1 MRSFLSATRLISIW
15 ELLRGSFWFLPS
27 LMAAGA
33 VLLSFGAIQLDAAM
47 EADTYGR
54 FEFLYL
60 FGPEGARAILSA
72 VATSMITVAGLTFSI
87 TMLTLQLASSQ
98 FGPRLLRNFMRDR
111 GNQVVLGT
119 FISTFVYC
127 LLVLRTVKGV
137 EGSSFVP
144 HLAVAI
150 GVVMAVAG
158 LAVLIYFIHHTA
170 TSIRIETLLA
180 SLAEETAATIDRLF
194 PEKLGQEEPRQDI
207 EPPDFSAG
215 LMIRPR
221 YSGYVQ
227 SVDSD
232 ALLHLA
238 REEDLVVSVSAPPG
252 TFVTERD
259 PLLCVVI
266 SKALAEE
273 KVDALRAVLIVGTE
287 RTPYQ
292 DLDFSIR
299 RIVEIAQR
307 ALSPGI
313 NDPTTALYCIDRL
326 REALMRLA
334 GRDMPS
340 SWRHDE
346 RGRLRIIA
354 VPVSFETL
362 AVAAFAAVAHYAGT
376 DADVL
381 EGLASALDKVIEEA
395 GSQSPSKLSAL
406 RLSIRDR
413 IRSGEHPLG
422 APGPGCKADNQ

>member
-1 MRSFLSATRLISIW
+1 MPCFFSATRLISIW
-15 ELLRGSFWFLPS
+15 ERLRSSFWFLPS

-33 VLLSFGAIQLDAAM
+33 VLLSVGAVQMDAAM
-47 EADTYGR
+47 EADAYGR

-137 EGSSFVP
+137 EGASFVP

-150 GVVMAVAG
+150 GVLLAVAG

-180 SLAEETAATIDRLF
+180 SLADETAATIDRLF
-194 PEKLGQEEPRQDI
+194 PEKIGHEEARQDVD
-207 EPPDFSAG
+207 PPDFSAG
-215 LMIRPR
+215 LTIRPR
-221 YSGYVQ
+221 SSGYVQ

-232 ALLHLA
+232 ALLRLA
-238 REEDLVVSVSAPPG
+238 TEENLVVSVSARPG

-259 PLLCVVI
+259 PLLRIVA
-266 SKALAEE
+266 SKAPAEE
-273 KVDALRAVLIVGTE
+273 KVDALRATLIVGTE
-287 RTPYQ
+287 RTPDQ

-340 SWRHDE
+340 SRRYDKGGH
-346 RGRLRIIA
+346 LRIVA

-362 AVAAFAAVAHYAGT
+362 AVAAFGAVAQYAGT
-376 DADVL
+376 DTDVL

-395 GSQSPSKLSAL
+395 GILGLSKLGAL
-406 RLSIRDR
+406 RLSIRER
-413 IRSGEHPLG
+413 IRSGASTLEV
-422 APGPGCKADNQ
+422 PGHGRKTSDQ